1 MWKCKDCD
9 YRNTMTGG
17 IVVKGRRGEACII
30 CGAETVSRN
39 LCSHHYQQLA
49 RAERA
54 KKREEARIAFESE
67 MGISAMDISEETHPK
82 GGLQPSPLPTDI

>member
-1 MWKCKDCD
+1 MKCRKCGSERVVKAGFTTYKTQMWKCKDCD

-30 CGAETVSRN
+30 CGGETTARN
-39 LCSHHYQQLA
+39 LCSHHYQKLA

-54 KKREEARIAFESE
+54 KRREEARIALESV
-67 MGISAMDISEETHPK
+67 EE
-82 GGLQPSPLPTDI
+82 